1 MLLVLLLAS
10 MEVNNTKRNRVK
22 TTDSA
27 FNIIETLHKMNGARV
42 TELANELDMAKSTI
56 HRHLSTLHQLE
67 YLVKEGDEYHV
78 GLRFLTLGEYAR
90 NRKKAYRMIQPKV
103 EALAKETEE
112 RAQFI
117 VEEHGKAVYVQ
128 RETGSNAVHTPNSG
142 VGKRIQLHATS
153 AGKAILAELPKSVV
167 RDIMHR
173 QGMPMLT
180 DNTITDEEEL
190 FEELDKS
197 RERGYS
203 VNLEENIKGI
213 RAVGVAITPGEGHP
227 IGALSISG
235 PSHRMKGEWFNEEI
249 PDLLL
254 GTTNELELNIAY
266 S

>member
-1 MLLVLLLAS
+1 MG
-10 MEVNNTKRNRVK
+10 TKSTKGDRVK
-22 TTDSA
+22 TTESA
-27 FNIIETLHKMNGARV
+27 FRITETLHEMDGARV
-42 TELANELDMAKSTI
+42 TELADELDMAKSTA

-90 NRKKAYRMIQPKV
+90 NRKKAYRMITPKV
-103 EALAKETEE
+103 VALAEETDE

-117 VEEHGKAVYVQ
+117 VEEHGKAVYVH
-128 RETGSNAVHTPNSG
+128 REAGSNAVRTPNSG
-142 VGKRIQLHATS
+142 VGNWIQLHATA
-153 AGKAILAELPKSVV
+153 AGKAILAGLPESVV
-167 RDIMHR
+167 RDTMDR
-173 QGMPMLT
+173 QGMPTLT
-180 DNTITDEEEL
+180 DNTITDEADLLEEL
-190 FEELDKS
+190 EQT

-203 VNLEENIKGI
+203 FNFEENIKGI
-213 RAVGVAITPGEGHP
+213 RAVGVAITPSGGRP

-254 GTTNELELNIAY
+254 GTTNELELNITY